1 MKTTYH
7 LGRDLKGNKTVLV
20 CGHSKRVFSIQTN
33 GNLPRTHRDGIGEW
47 TPDEVQAHVRLV
59 GTKHQKLAL
68 GI

>member
-7 LGRDLKGNKTVLV
+7 LGRDTNGNKTVLV
-20 CGHSKRVFSIQTN
+20 RPGSFTIQTL

-47 TPDEVQAHVRLV
+47 TPDEVEAHVRQH